1 MHRVLSSN
9 NGQSRIVQY
18 YNTIRE
24 PQDRLDLF
32 LNEQFTRDPTLH
44 TTIYN
49 PDKLLDNPT
58 LLRVFFGET
67 KKLPYYG
74 VFYDNGVMHS
84 PAFKQLHLDD
94 PSMAIAIVEH
104 IIDEQ
109 IFEIT
114 NVDWLYRY
122 IDVASEE
129 HTLRV
134 FKKLRKSGHFTALN
148 LPERYRSLRTY
159 RQTFWDL
166 TLPDEDLFVRCMG
179 IYFQPADDADIRDCH
194 QHFKYLLE
202 IVPSEEFGLSPR
214 PEDFT
219 KGQLNPEEG
228 QHFYDSREHMF
239 NPRNY
244 TLLKGHLESII
255 QNRDDGES
263 KWTLLHCRLKL
274 LQRPLPDLYLEFLQN
289 SKLQDFCPITLSRL
303 IFNVRDHYPNWRDY
317 LQFEIPKGYLSG
329 IGLTSAR
336 KKHHWIKYGPL
347 GCTDDSILSRNFN
360 PYTAPPTLNGRV
372 VSENESKLIAK
383 AVIESATKLLET
395 FSRSSISRAK
405 VDLLL
410 SAMGYLIAE
419 NRKLDFSNF
428 FRKLI
433 TCDWEELDWYLGEGR
448 YNSPEFLLGCYY
460 AGSCEG
466 SDSLFDELVPRK
478 EHPMLLR
485 SYFTLLELRK
495 LVDSSLPIKSPE
507 DAFLDEL
514 NAVTNDLQGCSL
526 TMASSA
532 ENISY

>member
-1 MHRVLSSN
+1 
-9 NGQSRIVQY
+9 
-18 YNTIRE
+18 
-24 PQDRLDLF
+24 
-32 LNEQFTRDPTLH
+32 
-44 TTIYN
+44 
-49 PDKLLDNPT
+49 
-58 LLRVFFGET
+58 
-67 KKLPYYG
+67 
-74 VFYDNGVMHS
+74 
-84 PAFKQLHLDD
+84 
-94 PSMAIAIVEH
+94 
-104 IIDEQ
+104 
-109 IFEIT
+109 
-114 NVDWLYRY
+114 
-122 IDVASEE
+122 
-129 HTLRV
+129 
-134 FKKLRKSGHFTALN
+134 
-148 LPERYRSLRTY
+148 
-159 RQTFWDL
+159 
-166 TLPDEDLFVRCMG
+166 
-179 IYFQPADDADIRDCH
+179 
-194 QHFKYLLE
+194 
-202 IVPSEEFGLSPR
+202 
-214 PEDFT
+214 
-219 KGQLNPEEG
+219 
-228 QHFYDSREHMF
+228 
-239 NPRNY
+239 
-244 TLLKGHLESII
+244 
-255 QNRDDGES
+255 
-263 KWTLLHCRLKL
+263 
-274 LQRPLPDLYLEFLQN
+274 
-289 SKLQDFCPITLSRL
+289 
-303 IFNVRDHYPNWRDY
+303 
-317 LQFEIPKGYLSG
+317 
-329 IGLTSAR
+329 
-336 KKHHWIKYGPL
+336 
-347 GCTDDSILSRNFN
+347 
-360 PYTAPPTLNGRV
+360 V